1 MYISNQFH
9 DFFFKTFLT
18 KFRKKSETK
27 YSKEIGK
34 KERGKSLKLKKMSR
48 VSAAFS

>member
-34 KERGKSLKLKKMSR
+34 KERGKSLKIKKKGNYL
-48 VSAAFS
+48 